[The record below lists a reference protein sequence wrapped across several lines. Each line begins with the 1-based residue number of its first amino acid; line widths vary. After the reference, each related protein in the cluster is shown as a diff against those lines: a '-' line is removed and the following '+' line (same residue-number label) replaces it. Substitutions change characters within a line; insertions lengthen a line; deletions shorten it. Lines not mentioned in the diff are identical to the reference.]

1 MNKTVLQNCGIYF
14 SCPDNDTRFTCCEM
28 EGHILIILSTNS
40 PKTNIVFNVLK
51 SFVGFFKET
60 GSTGLLSDVGIPLYI
75 SFLKALVKLHAQ
87 VAIGLDYSPNFL
99 KASYLG

>member
-1 MNKTVLQNCGIYF
+1 
-14 SCPDNDTRFTCCEM
+14 M